1 MPPRYLKAA
10 RLPAHVL
17 RNGIVTAVLAA
28 FIAAAVAV
36 PGANA
41 KRVQKPHIQK
51 SGVQKTAAAKPL
63 RRKPIK
69 VARPAAAP
77 KSAAKTRLAA
87 KPPPPEDAP
96 AVPEAPALA
105 AAVPIKLLSREEIL
119 SYDRDALERV
129 GRHLVVGY
137 HSLAAIREL
146 VEQRAIA
153 GVFITDHNVRGRTA
167 ADVKDDIDALQ
178 EIRKEQALP
187 PLIIAADQEGGTV
200 SRLSPPLKRQTSLA
214 RTLTGLKDDAA
225 RQDAVEAYAETQAGE
240 LQRIGVTLNF
250 APVVDLNFNPANRS
264 DGETRLRWRAIAA
277 DPYLVSK
284 VGAWYCDGLARAGL
298 MCTLK
303 HFPGLGRVSRDTH
316 VASGEIAASE
326 GQLELNDWVP
336 FRRLMSKPNAA
347 TMLGHV
353 RVGVI
358 DKSTPASFSKPV
370 IADLIRGRWQY
381 DGLLITDDFSMGAIV
396 RSKTGAGK
404 AAVQSL
410 NAGTDLVLVSYSE
423 LHYDAVMSALLAA
436 DADGSLGREA
446 LSASTARIARVL
458 DASSWTKPD

>member
-1 MPPRYLKAA
+1 MPAHAPRY
-10 RLPAHVL
+10 
-17 RNGIVTAVLAA
+17 GIVTAVLAA
-28 FIAAAVAV
+28 FIAAVVAV
-36 PGANA
+36 PVANA
-41 KRVQKPHIQK
+41 KRVQKPHVQK
-51 SGVQKTAAAKPL
+51 SGVQKAAAAKSL

-69 VARPAAAP
+69 VTRPAAAP
-77 KSAAKTRLAA
+77 KSAVKTRLAA
-87 KPPPPEDAP
+87 KPQPADDTPAAPETSAP
-96 AVPEAPALA
+96 ATAPL
-105 AAVPIKLLSREEIL
+105 KLLSREEIL
-119 SYDRDALERV
+119 AADRDSLERI

-146 VEQRAIA
+146 VEKRAIA
-153 GVFITDHNVRGRTA
+153 GVFITDHNVRGRSA

-178 EIRKEQALP
+178 ELRKEQALP

-200 SRLSPPLKRQTSLA
+200 SRLSPPLKRQKSLA
-214 RTLTGLKDDAA
+214 RALTGLADDAA
-225 RQDAVEAYAETQAGE
+225 RREAVETYAETQAGE

-284 VGAWYCDGLARAGL
+284 VGAWYCDGLAKAGL

-316 VASGEIAASE
+316 LASGEIAASE

-423 LHYDAVMSALLAA
+423 LHFDAVMSALLAA

-446 LSASTARIARVL
+446 LSASTARIARIH